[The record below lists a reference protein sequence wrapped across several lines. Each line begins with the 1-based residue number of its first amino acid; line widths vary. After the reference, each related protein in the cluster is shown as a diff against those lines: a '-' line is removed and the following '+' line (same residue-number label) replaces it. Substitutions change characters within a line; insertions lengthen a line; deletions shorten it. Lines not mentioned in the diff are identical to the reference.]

1 MLKEKAVKIASGFR
15 HCLAITEDGRLFGWG
30 FNSMQQLSNSDAFSD
45 PENPSQA
52 IFEPMQLKGEL
63 ERKHIVDAA
72 CGEEHTV
79 VVA

>member
-45 PENPSQA
+45 PENPS
-52 IFEPMQLKGEL
+52 
-63 ERKHIVDAA
+63 
-72 CGEEHTV
+72 
-79 VVA
+79 